1 MEIISELSFYD
12 DYMQLVKDKQ
22 NAEKEIPQLENPERQ
37 LERIKLFYRNIG
49 ADYAKNKW
57 LAVAEAN
64 ISINNKGED
73 SRLSRL
79 RRIVRLGVIFQNAV
93 EKQDDESLRAL
104 NALSGSELYAK
115 LIKQIMFYVGVC
127 RVKSNP
133 DFIEKAGMA
142 VMKRYSPTDADV
154 FTDEGVYYYVFYLQ
168 CVAECLKHYRRDPQY
183 DLVKQKATER
193 CMNLKLMLSQYRFE
207 PSVEE
212 SVKRIL
218 SEISDVELL
227 MLSDNKS

>member
-79 RRIVRLGVIFQNAV
+79 RRTVRLGVIF
-93 EKQDDESLRAL
+93 
-104 NALSGSELYAK
+104 
-115 LIKQIMFYVGVC
+115 
-127 RVKSNP
+127 
-133 DFIEKAGMA
+133 
-142 VMKRYSPTDADV
+142 
-154 FTDEGVYYYVFYLQ
+154 
-168 CVAECLKHYRRDPQY
+168 
-183 DLVKQKATER
+183 
-193 CMNLKLMLSQYRFE
+193 
-207 PSVEE
+207 
-212 SVKRIL
+212 
-218 SEISDVELL
+218 
-227 MLSDNKS
+227 